1 MVQLRRLEVVGL
13 VDRVDD
19 EDTRKLAKGMLE
31 VAPNFDHAA
40 LWWVPVESIEAV
52 VINKNA

>member
-19 EDTRKLAKGMLE
+19 EDTRKLSKGMLE